1 MTMYVLV
8 TSYNQLNVSTEHIGV
23 KLTLVLCP
31 MIVDCSDCHYQN
43 TSGDFLDTH
52 LAQTVWALSV

>member
-1 MTMYVLV
+1 MTMNVLV
-8 TSYNQLNVSTEHIGV
+8 TSYNQLNVSNEHLGV

-43 TSGDFLDTH
+43 TSPF
-52 LAQTVWALSV
+52 

>member
-1 MTMYVLV
+1 MFP
-8 TSYNQLNVSTEHIGV
+8 LNTLSV